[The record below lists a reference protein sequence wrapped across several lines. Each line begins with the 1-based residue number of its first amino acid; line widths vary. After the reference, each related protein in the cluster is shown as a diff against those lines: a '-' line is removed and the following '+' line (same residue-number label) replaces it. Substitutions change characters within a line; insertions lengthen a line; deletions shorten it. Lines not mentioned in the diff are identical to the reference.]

1 MERVSFGS
9 YWAEAARS
17 AAIAFRHGFKNKD
30 AGITLLTDIRTV
42 FNALS
47 MLTISNTASQAPGTS
62 ERSGFAPYLIRDIAK
77 VVAGA
82 PKRFST
88 FGAMVIAAESMQT
101 LFCRLTAS
109 LL

>member
-47 MLTISNTASQAPGTS
+47 MLTISNTASRAPGTS

-77 VVAGA
+77 
-82 PKRFST
+82 
-88 FGAMVIAAESMQT
+88 AAQLRGWSPVHRND
-101 LFCRLTAS
+101 FRPS
-109 LL
+109 VRW